1 MNKKNQYTDSV
12 KETLILTLAVA
23 IIAAAVYFF
32 LVPSH
37 ASVSSISGL
46 GIILALIMVTVT
58 GCDYT
63 LEEKREM
70 KRYEKQG
77 RENAKNYI
85 REKYG
90 IDAKITEINCEKYSS
105 SPVPDFFP
113 APTGNV
119 FVKMKY
125 KGADFLVAISG
136 QKKNTDGLDNYQ
148 FQEIATAFA
157 QEMYNIT
164 GLHAESAY
172 VCYGEYGT
180 VKDEKNG
187 MIHTFYDGENLAE
200 VLQKESARA
209 VVSYANQDV
218 EQIPVSQI
226 SQKTGV
232 DTILLTDYESREAY
246 QTVRCPYYNLAGWP
260 IENGIENQLYLMNG
274 YRVVGAGEDTYVK
287 CEKKIQD
294 DIILI
299 TENPKDQIILEK
311 TSLDSQENWNGNGF
325 IDAKQVASAY
335 AFDTNSEKVYVYFP
349 VEKLDTKE
357 VKEAQLVKQYQ
368 YKGETCYDN
377 IISKVTDDGKYI
389 HGIVYT
395 RDETEIKI
403 SVFIDK

>member
-1 MNKKNQYTDSV
+1 MRGWIGRRCMGKRK
-12 KETLILTLAVA
+12 
-23 IIAAAVYFF
+23 AVYWI
-32 LVPSH
+32 L
-37 ASVSSISGL
+37 
-46 GIILALIMVTVT
+46 LALIMVTVT
-58 GCDYT
+58 GCGYT

-125 KGADFLVAISG
+125 EGADFLVAISG

-335 AFDTNSEKVYVYFP
+335 TFDTNSEKVYVYFP

-403 SVFIDK
+403 SVFIDQ

>member
-1 MNKKNQYTDSV
+1 MRGWIGRRCMGKRK
-12 KETLILTLAVA
+12 
-23 IIAAAVYFF
+23 AVYWI
-32 LVPSH
+32 L
-37 ASVSSISGL
+37 
-46 GIILALIMVTVT
+46 LALIVVTVT
-58 GCDYT
+58 GCGYT

-113 APTGNV
+113 SPTGNV

-125 KGADFLVAISG
+125 KGAEFLVAISG

-325 IDAKQVASAY
+325 IDAKQVANAY
-335 AFDTNSEKVYVYFP
+335 TFDTNSEKVYVYFP

-403 SVFIDK
+403 SVFIDQ

>member
-1 MNKKNQYTDSV
+1 MRGWIGRRCMGKRK
-12 KETLILTLAVA
+12 
-23 IIAAAVYFF
+23 AVYWI
-32 LVPSH
+32 L
-37 ASVSSISGL
+37 
-46 GIILALIMVTVT
+46 LALIVVTVT
-58 GCDYT
+58 GCGYT

-113 APTGNV
+113 SPTGNV

-180 VKDEKNG
+180 VKDKKNG

-403 SVFIDK
+403 SVFIDQ

>member
-1 MNKKNQYTDSV
+1 MRGWIGRRCIGKRK
-12 KETLILTLAVA
+12 
-23 IIAAAVYFF
+23 AVYWI
-32 LVPSH
+32 L
-37 ASVSSISGL
+37 
-46 GIILALIMVTVT
+46 LALIMVTVT
-58 GCDYT
+58 GCGYT

-113 APTGNV
+113 SPTGNV

-200 VLQKESARA
+200 VLQNESARA
-209 VVSYANQDV
+209 VVSYVNQDV

>member
-1 MNKKNQYTDSV
+1 MRGWIGRRCMGKRK
-12 KETLILTLAVA
+12 
-23 IIAAAVYFF
+23 AVYWI
-32 LVPSH
+32 L
-37 ASVSSISGL
+37 
-46 GIILALIMVTVT
+46 LALIMVTVT
-58 GCDYT
+58 GCGYT

-113 APTGNV
+113 SPTGNV

-232 DTILLTDYESREAY
+232 DTILLTDYENREAY
-246 QTVRCPYYNLAGWP
+246 QTVRCPCYNLAGWP

-389 HGIVYT
+389 HGIVYA

-403 SVFIDK
+403 SVFIDQ

>member
-1 MNKKNQYTDSV
+1 MRGWIGRRCMGKRK
-12 KETLILTLAVA
+12 
-23 IIAAAVYFF
+23 AVYWIL
-32 LVPSH
+32 LV
-37 ASVSSISGL
+37 
-46 GIILALIMVTVT
+46 LIMVTVT
-58 GCDYT
+58 GCGYT

-274 YRVVGAGEDTYVK
+274 YRVVGVGEDTYVK

-403 SVFIDK
+403 SVFIDQ

>member
-1 MNKKNQYTDSV
+1 MRGWIGRRCMGKRK
-12 KETLILTLAVA
+12 
-23 IIAAAVYFF
+23 AVYWI
-32 LVPSH
+32 L
-37 ASVSSISGL
+37 
-46 GIILALIMVTVT
+46 LALIMVTVT
-58 GCDYT
+58 GCGYT

-113 APTGNV
+113 SPTGNV

-125 KGADFLVAISG
+125 KGADFFVAISG

-311 TSLDSQENWNGNGF
+311 NSLDSQENWNGNGF
-325 IDAKQVASAY
+325 IDAKQIASAY

-403 SVFIDK
+403 SVFIDQ

>member
-1 MNKKNQYTDSV
+1 MRGWIGRRCMGKRK
-12 KETLILTLAVA
+12 
-23 IIAAAVYFF
+23 AVYWI
-32 LVPSH
+32 L
-37 ASVSSISGL
+37 
-46 GIILALIMVTVT
+46 LALIVVTVT
-58 GCDYT
+58 GCGYT

-113 APTGNV
+113 SPTGNV

-125 KGADFLVAISG
+125 KGAEFLVAISG

-260 IENGIENQLYLMNG
+260 IENGIENQLYLING

-299 TENPKDQIILEK
+299 TENPKDQILLEK

-325 IDAKQVASAY
+325 IDAKQVANAY
-335 AFDTNSEKVYVYFP
+335 TFDTNSEKVYVYFP

-403 SVFIDK
+403 SVFIDQ

>member
-1 MNKKNQYTDSV
+1 MGKRK
-12 KETLILTLAVA
+12 
-23 IIAAAVYFF
+23 AVYWI
-32 LVPSH
+32 L
-37 ASVSSISGL
+37 
-46 GIILALIMVTVT
+46 LALIMVTVT
-58 GCDYT
+58 GCGYT

-77 RENAKNYI
+77 RKNAKNYI

-113 APTGNV
+113 SPTGNV

-209 VVSYANQDV
+209 VVSYVN
-218 EQIPVSQI
+218 
-226 SQKTGV
+226 
-232 DTILLTDYESREAY
+232 
-246 QTVRCPYYNLAGWP
+246 
-260 IENGIENQLYLMNG
+260 
-274 YRVVGAGEDTYVK
+274 
-287 CEKKIQD
+287 
-294 DIILI
+294 
-299 TENPKDQIILEK
+299 
-311 TSLDSQENWNGNGF
+311 
-325 IDAKQVASAY
+325 
-335 AFDTNSEKVYVYFP
+335 
-349 VEKLDTKE
+349 
-357 VKEAQLVKQYQ
+357 
-368 YKGETCYDN
+368 
-377 IISKVTDDGKYI
+377 
-389 HGIVYT
+389 
-395 RDETEIKI
+395 
-403 SVFIDK
+403 

>member
-1 MNKKNQYTDSV
+1 MRGWIGRRCMGKRK
-12 KETLILTLAVA
+12 
-23 IIAAAVYFF
+23 AVYWI
-32 LVPSH
+32 L
-37 ASVSSISGL
+37 
-46 GIILALIMVTVT
+46 LALIVVTVT
-58 GCDYT
+58 GCGYT

-77 RENAKNYI
+77 QENAKNYI
-85 REKYG
+85 RKKYG

-113 APTGNV
+113 SPTGNV

-157 QEMYNIT
+157 QEIYNIT

-218 EQIPVSQI
+218 EQIPASQI

-274 YRVVGAGEDTYVK
+274 YRVVSTGEDTYVK

-335 AFDTNSEKVYVYFP
+335 TFDTNSEKVYVYFP

-403 SVFIDK
+403 SVFIDQ

>member
-1 MNKKNQYTDSV
+1 MRGWIGRRCMGKRK
-12 KETLILTLAVA
+12 
-23 IIAAAVYFF
+23 AVYWI
-32 LVPSH
+32 L
-37 ASVSSISGL
+37 
-46 GIILALIMVTVT
+46 LALIMITVT
-58 GCDYT
+58 GCGYT

-113 APTGNV
+113 SSTGNV

-125 KGADFLVAISG
+125 KGADFFVAISG

-218 EQIPVSQI
+218 EQVPVSQI

-260 IENGIENQLYLMNG
+260 IENGIENQLYRMNG

-403 SVFIDK
+403 SVFIDQ

>member
-1 MNKKNQYTDSV
+1 MRGWIGRRCMGKRK
-12 KETLILTLAVA
+12 
-23 IIAAAVYFF
+23 AVYWI
-32 LVPSH
+32 L
-37 ASVSSISGL
+37 
-46 GIILALIMVTVT
+46 LALIVVTVT
-58 GCDYT
+58 GCGYT

-113 APTGNV
+113 SPTGNV

-187 MIHTFYDGENLAE
+187 MIPTFYDGENLAE

-260 IENGIENQLYLMNG
+260 IENGIENQLYLING
-274 YRVVGAGEDTYVK
+274 YRVVGADEDTYVK

-299 TENPKDQIILEK
+299 TENPKDQILLEK

-403 SVFIDK
+403 SVFIDQ

>member
-1 MNKKNQYTDSV
+1 MRGWIGRRCMGKRK
-12 KETLILTLAVA
+12 
-23 IIAAAVYFF
+23 AVYWIF
-32 LVPSH
+32 
-37 ASVSSISGL
+37 
-46 GIILALIMVTVT
+46 LALIMVTVT
-58 GCDYT
+58 GCGYT

-113 APTGNV
+113 SPTGNV

-136 QKKNTDGLDNYQ
+136 QKKNMDGLDNYQ

-287 CEKKIQD
+287 CKKKIQD

>member
-1 MNKKNQYTDSV
+1 MRGWIGRRCMGKRK
-12 KETLILTLAVA
+12 
-23 IIAAAVYFF
+23 AVYWI
-32 LVPSH
+32 L
-37 ASVSSISGL
+37 
-46 GIILALIMVTVT
+46 LALIVVTVT
-58 GCDYT
+58 GCGYT

-113 APTGNV
+113 SPTGNV

-260 IENGIENQLYLMNG
+260 IENGIENQLYLING

>member
-1 MNKKNQYTDSV
+1 MRGWIGRRCMGKRK
-12 KETLILTLAVA
+12 
-23 IIAAAVYFF
+23 AVYWI
-32 LVPSH
+32 L
-37 ASVSSISGL
+37 
-46 GIILALIMVTVT
+46 LALIMVTVT
-58 GCDYT
+58 GCGYT

-113 APTGNV
+113 SPTGNV

-209 VVSYANQDV
+209 VVSYVNQDV

-246 QTVRCPYYNLAGWP
+246 QTVGCPYYNLAGWP

-287 CEKKIQD
+287 CEKKIQE

-335 AFDTNSEKVYVYFP
+335 TFDTNSEKVYVYFP

-377 IISKVTDDGKYI
+377 IISKVTDNGKYI

>member
-1 MNKKNQYTDSV
+1 MSGWIGRRCMGKRK
-12 KETLILTLAVA
+12 
-23 IIAAAVYFF
+23 AVYWI
-32 LVPSH
+32 L
-37 ASVSSISGL
+37 
-46 GIILALIMVTVT
+46 LALIMVTVT
-58 GCDYT
+58 GCGYT

-113 APTGNV
+113 SPTGNV

-125 KGADFLVAISG
+125 KGADFFVAISG

-246 QTVRCPYYNLAGWP
+246 QTVGCPYYNLAGWP

-403 SVFIDK
+403 SVFIDQ

>member
-1 MNKKNQYTDSV
+1 MRGWIGRRCMGKRK
-12 KETLILTLAVA
+12 
-23 IIAAAVYFF
+23 AVYWLF
-32 LVPSH
+32 
-37 ASVSSISGL
+37 
-46 GIILALIMVTVT
+46 LALIMVTVT
-58 GCDYT
+58 GCGYT

-113 APTGNV
+113 SPTGNV

-260 IENGIENQLYLMNG
+260 IENGIENQLYLING

-335 AFDTNSEKVYVYFP
+335 TFDTNSEKVYAYFP

-403 SVFIDK
+403 SVFID

>member
-1 MNKKNQYTDSV
+1 MRGWIGRRCMGKRK
-12 KETLILTLAVA
+12 
-23 IIAAAVYFF
+23 AVYWI
-32 LVPSH
+32 L
-37 ASVSSISGL
+37 
-46 GIILALIMVTVT
+46 LALIMVTVT
-58 GCDYT
+58 GCGYT

-113 APTGNV
+113 SPTGNV

-260 IENGIENQLYLMNG
+260 IENGIENQLYLING

-403 SVFIDK
+403 SVFIDQ

>member
-1 MNKKNQYTDSV
+1 MRGWIGRRCMGKRK
-12 KETLILTLAVA
+12 
-23 IIAAAVYFF
+23 AVYWI
-32 LVPSH
+32 L
-37 ASVSSISGL
+37 
-46 GIILALIMVTVT
+46 LALIMVTVT
-58 GCDYT
+58 GCGYT

-113 APTGNV
+113 SPTGNV

-125 KGADFLVAISG
+125 KGAEFLVAISG

-299 TENPKDQIILEK
+299 TENPKNQIILEK

-403 SVFIDK
+403 SVFIDQ

>member
-1 MNKKNQYTDSV
+1 MGKRK
-12 KETLILTLAVA
+12 
-23 IIAAAVYFF
+23 AVYWI
-32 LVPSH
+32 L
-37 ASVSSISGL
+37 
-46 GIILALIMVTVT
+46 LALIMVTVT
-58 GCDYT
+58 GCGYT

-77 RENAKNYI
+77 RGNAKNYI

-105 SPVPDFFP
+105 SPVPDFFLS
-113 APTGNV
+113 PTGNV

-164 GLHAESAY
+164 GLHAESDY

-200 VLQKESARA
+200 VIQKESARA

-287 CEKKIQD
+287 CEKKIRD

>member
-1 MNKKNQYTDSV
+1 MRGWIGRRCMGKRK
-12 KETLILTLAVA
+12 
-23 IIAAAVYFF
+23 AVYWIF
-32 LVPSH
+32 
-37 ASVSSISGL
+37 
-46 GIILALIMVTVT
+46 LALIMVTVT
-58 GCDYT
+58 GCGYT

-148 FQEIATAFA
+148 FREIATAFA

-299 TENPKDQIILEK
+299 TENPKDQIILDK

-403 SVFIDK
+403 SVFIDQ

>member
-1 MNKKNQYTDSV
+1 MRGWIGRRCMGKRK
-12 KETLILTLAVA
+12 
-23 IIAAAVYFF
+23 AVYWI
-32 LVPSH
+32 L
-37 ASVSSISGL
+37 
-46 GIILALIMVTVT
+46 LALIMVTVT
-58 GCDYT
+58 GCGYT

-113 APTGNV
+113 SPTGNV

-209 VVSYANQDV
+209 VVSYVNQDV

-403 SVFIDK
+403 SVFIDQ

>member
-1 MNKKNQYTDSV
+1 MRGWIGRRCMGKRK
-12 KETLILTLAVA
+12 
-23 IIAAAVYFF
+23 AVYW
-32 LVPSH
+32 
-37 ASVSSISGL
+37 
-46 GIILALIMVTVT
+46 ILLDLIMVTVT
-58 GCDYT
+58 GCGYT

-113 APTGNV
+113 SPTGNV

-209 VVSYANQDV
+209 VVSYVNQDV

>member
-1 MNKKNQYTDSV
+1 MRGWIGRRCMGKRK
-12 KETLILTLAVA
+12 
-23 IIAAAVYFF
+23 AVYWI
-32 LVPSH
+32 L
-37 ASVSSISGL
+37 
-46 GIILALIMVTVT
+46 LALIMVTVT
-58 GCDYT
+58 GCGYT

-113 APTGNV
+113 SPTGNV

-260 IENGIENQLYLMNG
+260 IENGIENQLYRMNG

-299 TENPKDQIILEK
+299 TENPKNQIILEK

-325 IDAKQVASAY
+325 IDAKQVANAY
-335 AFDTNSEKVYVYFP
+335 TFDTNSEKVYVYFP

-403 SVFIDK
+403 SVFIDQ

>member
-1 MNKKNQYTDSV
+1 MRGWIGRRCMGKRK
-12 KETLILTLAVA
+12 
-23 IIAAAVYFF
+23 AVYWI
-32 LVPSH
+32 LV
-37 ASVSSISGL
+37 
-46 GIILALIMVTVT
+46 ALIMVTVT
-58 GCDYT
+58 GCGYT

-77 RENAKNYI
+77 RGNAKNYI

-113 APTGNV
+113 SPTGNV

-164 GLHAESAY
+164 GLHAESDY

-325 IDAKQVASAY
+325 IDAKQAASAY

>member
-1 MNKKNQYTDSV
+1 MRGWIGRRCMGKRT
-12 KETLILTLAVA
+12 
-23 IIAAAVYFF
+23 AVYWI
-32 LVPSH
+32 L
-37 ASVSSISGL
+37 
-46 GIILALIMVTVT
+46 LALIMVTVT
-58 GCDYT
+58 GCGYT
-63 LEEKREM
+63 LKEKREM

-113 APTGNV
+113 SPTGNV

-164 GLHAESAY
+164 GFHAESAY

-335 AFDTNSEKVYVYFP
+335 TFDTNSEKVYVYFP

-395 RDETEIKI
+395 RDETEIKM
-403 SVFIDK
+403 SVFIDQ

>member
-1 MNKKNQYTDSV
+1 MRGWIGRRCMGKRKVVYW
-12 KETLILTLAVA
+12 IL
-23 IIAAAVYFF
+23 
-32 LVPSH
+32 
-37 ASVSSISGL
+37 
-46 GIILALIMVTVT
+46 LALIMVTVT
-58 GCDYT
+58 GCGYT

-113 APTGNV
+113 SPTGNV

-209 VVSYANQDV
+209 VVSYADQDV

-274 YRVVGAGEDTYVK
+274 YRVVGAGEDTYVE

-349 VEKLDTKE
+349 LEKLDTKE

>member
-1 MNKKNQYTDSV
+1 MRGWIGRRCMGKRK
-12 KETLILTLAVA
+12 
-23 IIAAAVYFF
+23 AVYWI
-32 LVPSH
+32 L
-37 ASVSSISGL
+37 
-46 GIILALIMVTVT
+46 LALIMVTVT
-58 GCDYT
+58 GCGYT
-63 LEEKREM
+63 LKEKREM

-113 APTGNV
+113 SPTGNV

-164 GLHAESAY
+164 GFHAESAY

-335 AFDTNSEKVYVYFP
+335 TFYTNSEKVYVYFP

-403 SVFIDK
+403 SVFIDQ

>member
-1 MNKKNQYTDSV
+1 MRGWIGRRCMGKRKVVYW
-12 KETLILTLAVA
+12 IL
-23 IIAAAVYFF
+23 
-32 LVPSH
+32 
-37 ASVSSISGL
+37 
-46 GIILALIMVTVT
+46 LALIMVTVT
-58 GCDYT
+58 GCGYT

-113 APTGNV
+113 SPTGNV

-311 TSLDSQENWNGNGF
+311 TSLDSQKNWNGNGF

-403 SVFIDK
+403 SVFIDQ

>member
-1 MNKKNQYTDSV
+1 MRGWIGRRCMGKRK
-12 KETLILTLAVA
+12 
-23 IIAAAVYFF
+23 AVYWI
-32 LVPSH
+32 L
-37 ASVSSISGL
+37 
-46 GIILALIMVTVT
+46 LALIMVTVT
-58 GCDYT
+58 GCGYT

-113 APTGNV
+113 SPTGNV

-136 QKKNTDGLDNYQ
+136 QKKNMDGLDNYQ

-287 CEKKIQD
+287 CKKKIQD

-335 AFDTNSEKVYVYFP
+335 TFDTNSEKVYVYFP

-377 IISKVTDDGKYI
+377 IISKVTVDGKYI

-403 SVFIDK
+403 SVFIDQ

>member
-1 MNKKNQYTDSV
+1 MRGWIGRRCMGKRK
-12 KETLILTLAVA
+12 
-23 IIAAAVYFF
+23 AVYWI
-32 LVPSH
+32 L
-37 ASVSSISGL
+37 
-46 GIILALIMVTVT
+46 LALIMVTVT
-58 GCDYT
+58 GCGYT

-113 APTGNV
+113 SPTGNV

-325 IDAKQVASAY
+325 IDAKQVASVY

-403 SVFIDK
+403 SVFIDQ

>member
-1 MNKKNQYTDSV
+1 MRGWIGRRCMGKRK
-12 KETLILTLAVA
+12 
-23 IIAAAVYFF
+23 AVYWI
-32 LVPSH
+32 L
-37 ASVSSISGL
+37 
-46 GIILALIMVTVT
+46 LALIMVTVT
-58 GCDYT
+58 GCGYT

-113 APTGNV
+113 SPTGNV

-299 TENPKDQIILEK
+299 TENPKDQIILDK

>member
-1 MNKKNQYTDSV
+1 MRGWIGRRCMGKRK
-12 KETLILTLAVA
+12 
-23 IIAAAVYFF
+23 AVYWI
-32 LVPSH
+32 L
-37 ASVSSISGL
+37 
-46 GIILALIMVTVT
+46 LALIMVTVT
-58 GCDYT
+58 GCGYT

-113 APTGNV
+113 SPTGNV

-125 KGADFLVAISG
+125 KGAEFLVAISG

-209 VVSYANQDV
+209 VVSYADQDV

-335 AFDTNSEKVYVYFP
+335 TFDTNSEKVYVYFP

>member
-1 MNKKNQYTDSV
+1 MRGWIGRRCMGKRKAVYW
-12 KETLILTLAVA
+12 ILLAV
-23 IIAAAVYFF
+23 
-32 LVPSH
+32 
-37 ASVSSISGL
+37 
-46 GIILALIMVTVT
+46 IMVTVT
-58 GCDYT
+58 GCGYT

-77 RENAKNYI
+77 RGNAKNYI

-113 APTGNV
+113 SPTGNV

-136 QKKNTDGLDNYQ
+136 QKKNTAGLDNYQ

-164 GLHAESAY
+164 GLHAESDY

-187 MIHTFYDGENLAE
+187 MIHTFYDGENLAD

-325 IDAKQVASAY
+325 IDAKQAASAY

>member
-1 MNKKNQYTDSV
+1 MRGWIGRRCMGKRK
-12 KETLILTLAVA
+12 
-23 IIAAAVYFF
+23 AVYWI
-32 LVPSH
+32 LV
-37 ASVSSISGL
+37 
-46 GIILALIMVTVT
+46 ALIMVTVT
-58 GCDYT
+58 GCGYT

-77 RENAKNYI
+77 RGNAKNYI

-113 APTGNV
+113 SPTGNV

-164 GLHAESAY
+164 GLHAESDY

-335 AFDTNSEKVYVYFP
+335 AFDTNSEKVYLYFP

-395 RDETEIKI
+395 RDEMEIKI
-403 SVFIDK
+403 SVFIDKQVKKAMKKLPSALDTK

>member
-1 MNKKNQYTDSV
+1 MRGWIGRRCMGKRK
-12 KETLILTLAVA
+12 
-23 IIAAAVYFF
+23 AVYWI
-32 LVPSH
+32 L
-37 ASVSSISGL
+37 
-46 GIILALIMVTVT
+46 LALIMVTVT

-148 FQEIATAFA
+148 FREIATAFA

-335 AFDTNSEKVYVYFP
+335 TFDTNSEKVYVYFP

>member
-1 MNKKNQYTDSV
+1 MRGWIGRRCMGKRK
-12 KETLILTLAVA
+12 
-23 IIAAAVYFF
+23 AVYWI
-32 LVPSH
+32 L
-37 ASVSSISGL
+37 
-46 GIILALIMVTVT
+46 LALIMVTVT
-58 GCDYT
+58 GCGYT

-113 APTGNV
+113 SPTGNV

-232 DTILLTDYESREAY
+232 DTILLTDFECREAF

-260 IENGIENQLYLMNG
+260 IENGIENQLYRMNG

-403 SVFIDK
+403 SVFIDQ

>member
-1 MNKKNQYTDSV
+1 MRGWIGRRCMGKRK
-12 KETLILTLAVA
+12 
-23 IIAAAVYFF
+23 AVYWLF
-32 LVPSH
+32 
-37 ASVSSISGL
+37 
-46 GIILALIMVTVT
+46 LALIMVTVT
-58 GCDYT
+58 GCGYT

-113 APTGNV
+113 SPTGNV

-403 SVFIDK
+403 SVFIDQ